1 MQILIFLEG
10 KKQTNHHNTAS
21 CLSDLI
27 LANKATQEHLAEVEE
42 SKAVMEKELREKISK
57 LEKELENANDLLSAT
72 KRKGMDNTGN

>member
-10 KKQTNHHNTAS
+10 KKTQTNHH
-21 CLSDLI
+21 LSDLI

-72 KRKGMDNTGN
+72 KRKGTDNTGN